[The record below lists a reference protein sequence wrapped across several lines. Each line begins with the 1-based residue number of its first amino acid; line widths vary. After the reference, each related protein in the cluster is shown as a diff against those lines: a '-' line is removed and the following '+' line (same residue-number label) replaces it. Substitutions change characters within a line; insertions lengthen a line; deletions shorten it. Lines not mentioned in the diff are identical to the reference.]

1 MKTKNNSLSNN
12 SSKPIEN
19 TLNQHSINTKSECTA
34 NIRNHEEELVRG
46 IKQNYQ
52 NDEFSHTIDD
62 PKRILEQER
71 NKLQEAQRSITQ
83 LKKNLSDVTNEKESN
98 AIRVK
103 DLEDKDKERELKLK
117 SYQQELDTTQ
127 KSLWSYKEDMAEKE
141 RNRFIELVPNP
152 YNEKKHYYLISIRS
166 IDMFICTL
174 CTENN
179 YASTKLKNHNEHA
192 WRLHK
197 IGRTTP
203 GVVKRI
209 FSTSLFF

>member
-1 MKTKNNSLSNN
+1 MNLHNNILLKNLDDYHETVKSTPTDKKQEKNRKTLTWAFFKHVKN
-12 SSKPIEN
+12 
-19 TLNQHSINTKSECTA
+19 
-34 NIRNHEEELVRG
+34 
-46 IKQNYQ
+46 
-52 NDEFSHTIDD
+52 
-62 PKRILEQER
+62 
-71 NKLQEAQRSITQ
+71 TQ
-83 LKKNLSDVTNEKESN
+83 L
-98 AIRVK
+98 
-103 DLEDKDKERELKLK
+103 
-117 SYQQELDTTQ
+117 Q
-127 KSLWSYKEDMAEKE
+127 
-141 RNRFIELVPNP
+141 
-152 YNEKKHYYLISIRS
+152 YNEKKHYHLISIRS